1 MDPLEAI
8 IFPQTLPIGANFLPL
23 VHFFDTLV
31 YCAPVEGEDQ
41 DEFQGKVDDNHC
53 RYFSPAPLGD
63 DRERFL
69 SLVQDLEGKRDHYA
83 EQLGHLSLAGFTQS
97 RREVEETKGA
107 IITDLLRPKDS
118 DDSLQEKKMQI
129 LWQARLVLK
138 LGEMYDQQQQSL
150 QDDMRRV
157 LDQENSLFGELRQ
170 EEDISF
176 AFTRQLSGVT
186 QSNSVLEEHRLKAWV
201 RLFVLGSASPTVP
214 AVFVTSD
221 RRGLDYLVEKFE
233 AITNK
238 ESEGLTVLLLP
249 PWEQDGVNNEN
260 EITVGPNAQ
269 EILVSLRSA
278 LVVGK
283 SDDNWEKF
291 AQQWNDLIRSR
302 CPEEDCSR
310 LTLFRFPKISA
321 NNLLMQAFGHSDEL
335 SIKGEVDNGP
345 GMIAG
350 VLE

>member
-8 IFPQTLPIGANFLPL
+8 IFPQTLPIGVNFLPL
-23 VHFFDTLV
+23 VHFFDALV
-31 YCAPVEGEDQ
+31 YCAPVEGEHQ
-41 DEFQGKVDDNHC
+41 DKADDNHC

-97 RREVEETKGA
+97 SREVGETKGA
-107 IITDLLRPKDS
+107 IISDLLRPKDS
-118 DDSLQEKKMQI
+118 DDSLLEKKMQI

-150 QDDMRRV
+150 QDDMQRV
-157 LDQENSLFGELRQ
+157 MDQENSLFGELRQ
-170 EEDISF
+170 EEDVSF
-176 AFTRQLSGVT
+176 AFTRQLGGAT
-186 QSNSVLEEHRLKAWV
+186 QSNSVLEDHRLKAWV
-201 RLFVLGSASPTVP
+201 RLLALGSVSPTVS

-221 RRGLDYLVEKFE
+221 RRGLDYLVEKYE
-233 AITNK
+233 AVTGR
-238 ESEGLTVLLLP
+238 EPEGLTVLLLP
-249 PWEQDGVNNEN
+249 PWEQDGVSNEN
-260 EITVGPNAQ
+260 ELSVGANGQ
-269 EILVSLRSA
+269 EILTSLRSA
-278 LVVGK
+278 LVVGVG
-283 SDDNWEKF
+283 DDNWEQS
-291 AQQWNDLIRSR
+291 AQRWNDLIRSG
-302 CPEEDCSR
+302 CPEENCSR

-321 NNLLMQAFGHSDEL
+321 NDLFMQAFGHSDEL
-335 SIKGEVDNGP
+335 YIKGESDNGP